1 MGFGL
6 KSMGKLAQGILG
18 PEALMEMLAGA
29 GIKLAH
35 QELEPGQRPTAFQN
49 AVKVSMVPGSK
60 VIAMHGEDREG
71 SKIEALIIVAPRPE
85 PVTGS

>member
-6 KSMGKLAQGILG
+6 KSMGNLAKGLLG

-35 QELEPGQRPTAFQN
+35 QELQPGQYPTAFQ
-49 AVKVSMVPGSK
+49 AAAKVSMVPGSK

-71 SKIEALIIVAPRPE
+71 CRIEALIVVAPRPE
-85 PVTGS
+85 PVTGG